1 MKCCIICLERNV
13 NYKYKRCPTNECK
26 YVCHDFCLK
35 KWLYT
40 KNICP
45 ICKCHIDMYPKVY
58 NIHGESDYIKNNIR
72 KCIEGLVI
80 PLLSLFLFWYITI
93 VTDQSII

>member
-1 MKCCIICLERNV
+1 MKCCIICLECNV
-13 NYKYKRCPTNECK
+13 NYKRCPNGCK

-35 KWLYT
+35 KWLHT

-45 ICKCHIDMYPKVY
+45 ICKCHIDMHPKVR

-72 KCIEGLVI
+72 KCIEGFII
-80 PLLSLFLFWYITI
+80 PLLSLILFWCLNTI
-93 VTDQSII
+93 NKPNAN